1 MKSILN
7 PIMTFFPGWKLSGV
21 GPSSI
26 SYRHTIW
33 VFSQLCWNGSGYRAS
48 QPLKVIYYIALFF
61 FFFDFSLS
69 AGLGVPES
77 DSYGSGRAG
86 LGNSKIIQRKQLSL
100 QFLTNQTVMRE
111 FHFLTDLISE
121 SMSGR
126 SLVLLTH
133 LRYILCRRGGQRK

>member
-1 MKSILN
+1 METQWCWAKQHLIQAHDLSLFSALLKREWIPGKPTSKSNILYC
-7 PIMTFFPGWKLSGV
+7 S
-21 GPSSI
+21 
-26 SYRHTIW
+26 
-33 VFSQLCWNGSGYRAS
+33 
-48 QPLKVIYYIALFF
+48 

-86 LGNSKIIQRKQLSL
+86 LGNSKIIQRKQVSL